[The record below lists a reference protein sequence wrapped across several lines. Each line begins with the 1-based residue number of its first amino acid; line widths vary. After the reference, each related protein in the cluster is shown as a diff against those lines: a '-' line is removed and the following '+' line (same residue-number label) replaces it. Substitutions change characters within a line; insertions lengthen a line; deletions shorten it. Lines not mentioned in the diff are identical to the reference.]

1 MGKLLDSLMF
11 VRELGTGA
19 GTRVS
24 LMRDVRD
31 NKHYCKKSVPA
42 AAENYDSQCR
52 QIKQEFEIGQQVS
65 HPALRQAYEFGTIKK
80 AFRAVETYNVLEYIE
95 GVQLDLFAKTSTT
108 AILTKVFWH
117 VADGLL
123 ELHKSGFVHADLK
136 PLNILCR
143 RNGRPTVI
151 DFGQACPMYTKKD
164 RIQGTQDYIAKEQV
178 KKLAL
183 DQRTDVF
190 GLGATMHLIYLG
202 RTVETALNTRTVGG
216 STTVDPNWREAAEN
230 LDPALH
236 KLIKDCCAVER
247 ENRPQ
252 NMQLVKDR
260 LEVAFGRMS
269 KAG

>member
-19 GTRVS
+19 GTKVS

-31 NKHYCKKSVPA
+31 NAQYCKKSVPA
-42 AAENYDSQCR
+42 SAENFESQCR
-52 QIKQEFEIGQQVS
+52 QIKQEFEIGQKVN
-65 HPALRQAYEFGTIKK
+65 HAALRRAFEFGTIRKG
-80 AFRAVETYNVLEYIE
+80 FRTSEAYNILEYVE
-95 GVQLDLFAKTSTT
+95 GVQLDVFAKSSTT
-108 AILTKVFWH
+108 PILTKIFWH
-117 VADGLL
+117 VADGLH
-123 ELHKSGFVHADLK
+123 ELHKSGFVHADIK

-151 DFGQACPMYTKKD
+151 DFGQACPMYTKKP

-178 KKLAL
+178 KKEAL

-190 GLGATMHLIYLG
+190 GFGATMHLIYLG
-202 RTVETALNTRTVGG
+202 RTVETALNTKTVGG
-216 STTVDPNWREAAEN
+216 STTVDPNWRTAAEN
-230 LDPALH
+230 LDPALL
-236 KLIKDCCAVER
+236 KLIKDCCATER
-247 ENRPQ
+247 EDRPQ

-260 LEVAFGRMS
+260 LEVAFERMS

>member
-1 MGKLLDSLMF
+1 MGNLLESLMF
-11 VRELGTGA
+11 VREVGVGA

-31 NKHYCKKSVPA
+31 NAVYCKKSIA
-42 AAENYDSQCR
+42 AGAENYDSQVR
-52 QIKQEFEIGQQVS
+52 QIKQEYEIGLDNG
-65 HPALRQAYEFGTIKK
+65 HPALRTAYEFGTLKK
-80 AFRAVETYNVLEYIE
+80 GFRAVETYNILEYVD
-95 GVQLDLFAKTSTT
+95 GLQLDAYAKS
-108 AILTKVFWH
+108 ASQAKLVKIFWH
-117 VADGLL
+117 VADGLQ
-123 ELHKSGFVHADLK
+123 ELHKRGFVHADLK

-143 RNGRPTVI
+143 RNGRPTII
-151 DFGQACPMYTKKD
+151 DFGQACPMYHKKP

-183 DQRTDVF
+183 DGRTDVF
-190 GLGATMHLIYLG
+190 GLGATMHMIFLG
-202 RTVETALNTRTVGG
+202 RTVETALNRLQVGG
-216 STTVDPNWREAAEN
+216 STTIDPNWREAEAR

-236 KLIKDCCAVER
+236 KLIKDCCAEER

-260 LEVAFGRMS
+260 LEMAFQRLA